1 MSSWV
6 SKFWSTC
13 LYRNTLVSVLYR
25 PLGYELNLLGI
36 ILKDGNHSMAGDGP
50 GAEVYITHEH
60 FTGESVRLK
69 RGFAFLLFIPPSR
82 LT

>member
-1 MSSWV
+1 
-6 SKFWSTC
+6 
-13 LYRNTLVSVLYR
+13 
-25 PLGYELNLLGI
+25 
-36 ILKDGNHSMAGDGP
+36 MAGDGP